1 MSREAEFESVMQAED
16 PAGARGAGT
25 RSGGYAVPQLLVS
38 VRMAAEMLGVKEDCF
53 EDHVEPRV
61 KIVRIGRRKLIP
73 TAELEAFI
81 EREAYRVGGGW

>member
-1 MSREAEFESVMQAED
+1 MRREAVFEPAMPLGDQARNRE
-16 PAGARGAGT
+16 PGVP
-25 RSGGYAVPQLLVS
+25 SGGPTVRQLLVN
-38 VRMAAEMLGVKEDCF
+38 VQTAAEMLGIKEDCF